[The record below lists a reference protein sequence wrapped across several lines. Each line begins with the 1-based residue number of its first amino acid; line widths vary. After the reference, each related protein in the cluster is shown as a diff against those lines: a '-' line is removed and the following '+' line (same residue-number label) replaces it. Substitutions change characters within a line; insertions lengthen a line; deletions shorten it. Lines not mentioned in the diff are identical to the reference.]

1 MRSDYTEEKA
11 DLSFLMEI
19 SDLMAK
25 HLTKNEEIGDKNYGN
40 P

>member
-1 MRSDYTEEKA
+1 MRSDYTEET
-11 DLSFLMEI
+11 DQSFLAEI
-19 SDLMAK
+19 SELTTN